1 MFLGATSTK
10 DTAWAVTSV
19 GKERNRTFWPMQ
31 VDVTSLLGGVSER
44 RMTVGLC
51 CREQTINIPVDFSL
65 LARFL
70 LVWPDPVVV
79 VLSNGSGWSG
89 RPWLP
94 FLLMSLVESSVE
106 QSVGLFENKDAV
118 VHGLLFLS

>member
-1 MFLGATSTK
+1 
-10 DTAWAVTSV
+10 
-19 GKERNRTFWPMQ
+19 MQ